1 MRVEG
6 LSVPYTISTDNTLSL
21 VLLLCSLLS
30 IMIVMRSRN
39 ILSLRIRSLF
49 IHTTNLSNY
58 RRTKNNERE
67 ELFLTAL
74 SVMSLSL
81 IGYSAELHYFG
92 EPLALNHYLVM
103 ASYAGIFITFLV
115 LKRLLYMLTIPT
127 YCNIQQWRAW
137 RHLFS
142 FTTSLQGLWFLPVA
156 IIHIYL
162 GLSVPTTLILVII
175 GIALTFFSRIYNA
188 WSIFFKKK
196 RLYVPFFLYLCTLE
210 AVPLALLAGTLTC
223 VASTLKGT

>member
-39 ILSLRIRSLF
+39 VLSLRIRSLF

-74 SVMSLSL
+74 SVLSLSL
-81 IGYSAELHYFG
+81 MGYSAELHYFG
-92 EPLALNHYLVM
+92 VPLAINHYLVM
-103 ASYAGIFITFLV
+103 MSYAGVFIAYL
-115 LKRLLYMLTIPT
+115 LMKRFLYMISIPM
-127 YCNIQQWRAW
+127 YSNIQQWRAW

-142 FTTSLQGLWFLPVA
+142 FTTALQGLWFLPVA
-156 IIHIYL
+156 IINIYL
-162 GLSVPTTLILVII
+162 GLGAPTTFILAIT
-175 GIALTFFSRIYNA
+175 GIAITFFVRIYNA

-223 VASTLKGT
+223 VAQTLIGT

>member
-21 VLLLCSLLS
+21 VLLLCSLLL
-30 IMIVMRSRN
+30 IMIVMHSRKV
-39 ILSLRIRSLF
+39 LSLRIRSLF

-58 RRTKNNERE
+58 RHTKSDKRK

-74 SVMSLSL
+74 SIMSLSL

-92 EPLALNHYLVM
+92 EPLATNHYLVM
-103 ASYAGIFITFLV
+103 ASYAGIFITFLL
-115 LKRLLYMLTIPT
+115 LKRLLYMLTIPI

-137 RHLFS
+137 HHLIR
-142 FTTSLQGLWFLPVA
+142 FTTSLQGLWFLPIALVNV
-156 IIHIYL
+156 YF
-162 GLSVPTTLILVII
+162 GLSAPTTLILAII
-175 GIALTFFSRIYNA
+175 GITITFFVRIYNA

-196 RLYVPFFLYLCTLE
+196 KLYVPFFLYLCTLE
-210 AVPLALLAGTLTC
+210 TVPLALLAGTLTC
-223 VASTLKGT
+223 VAQALKGA

>member
-1 MRVEG
+1 MRVSG

-21 VLLLCSLLS
+21 VLLLCSLLL

-39 ILSLRIRSLF
+39 VLSLRIRSLF

-67 ELFLTAL
+67 ELFLSAL
-74 SVMSLSL
+74 SVFSLSL

-92 EPLALNHYLVM
+92 GPLAINHYLVM
-103 ASYAGIFITFLV
+103 MSYAGIFIAYLL
-115 LKRLLYMLTIPT
+115 LKRLLYMLTIPIYST
-127 YCNIQQWRAW
+127 IQEWRAW

-142 FTTSLQGLWFLPVA
+142 FTTALQGLWFLPVA
-156 IIHIYL
+156 IINIYL
-162 GLSVPTTLILVII
+162 GLGAPTTLILAITGIV
-175 GIALTFFSRIYNA
+175 IALFVRIYNA

-196 RLYVPFFLYLCTLE
+196 KLYVPFFLYLCTLE

-223 VASTLKGT
+223 VAQTLKGT

>member
-39 ILSLRIRSLF
+39 VLSLRIRSLF

-58 RRTKNNERE
+58 RHTKKNERE
-67 ELFLTAL
+67 EFFLTAL
-74 SVMSLSL
+74 SVLSLSL

-92 EPLALNHYLVM
+92 GPLATNHYLVM
-103 ASYAGIFITFLV
+103 MSYAGIIITFLL
-115 LKRLLYMLTIPT
+115 LKRLLYMLTIPM

-142 FTTSLQGLWFLPVA
+142 FTTALQGLWFLPIA
-156 IIHIYL
+156 IFNIYL
-162 GLSVPTTLILVII
+162 GLSAPMTLILAII
-175 GIALTFFSRIYNA
+175 GVAITFFVRIYNA

-223 VASTLKGT
+223 VAQTLKGT

>member
-6 LSVPYTISTDNTLSL
+6 LSVPYTISADNTLSL

-39 ILSLRIRSLF
+39 TLPLRIRALF

-58 RRTKNNERE
+58 RHTKSDERV
-67 ELFLTAL
+67 ELFLTAQSIMAL
-74 SVMSLSL
+74 SVM
-81 IGYSAELHYFG
+81 GYSAELHYFG
-92 EPLALNHYLVM
+92 ASLAQNHYLIM
-103 ASYAGIFITFLV
+103 ADYAGIFLAFIL
-115 LKRLLYMLTIPT
+115 LKRLLYMITIPI

-137 RHLFS
+137 LHLFHFS
-142 FTTSLQGLWFLPVA
+142 TALQGLWFLPVA
-156 IIHIYL
+156 LVHVYL
-162 GLSVPTTLILVII
+162 GLSATATLFLAIA
-175 GIALTFFSRIYNA
+175 GITITLFIRIYNA

-196 RLYVPFFLYLCTLE
+196 KLYVPFFLYLCTLE

-223 VASTLKGT
+223 VAQTLKGT

>member
-6 LSVPYTISTDNTLSL
+6 LSVPYTMSTDNTLSL
-21 VLLLCSLLS
+21 VILLCSLLS

-49 IHTTNLSNY
+49 VHTTNLSNY
-58 RRTKNNERE
+58 RRTKNNARE

-92 EPLALNHYLVM
+92 TELAANHYLVM
-103 ASYAGIFITFLV
+103 ASYAGIFIIFLL
-115 LKRLLYMLTIPT
+115 LKRLLYMLTIPI

-142 FTTSLQGLWFLPVA
+142 FTTALQGLWFLPIA
-156 IIHIYL
+156 IINIYL
-162 GLSVPTTLILVII
+162 GLSAPTTLILAII
-175 GIALTFFSRIYNA
+175 GVTIAFFVRIYNA

-210 AVPLALLAGTLTC
+210 AVPLAILSSTLIC
-223 VASTLKGT
+223 IAHTLKGA

>member
-39 ILSLRIRSLF
+39 VLSLRIRSLF

-74 SVMSLSL
+74 SVLSLSL
-81 IGYSAELHYFG
+81 IGYSAELHFFG
-92 EPLALNHYLVM
+92 GPLAINHYLM
-103 ASYAGIFITFLV
+103 MMSYAGIFIAYLL
-115 LKRLLYMLTIPT
+115 LKRLLYMLTVPT

-137 RHLFS
+137 RHFFS
-142 FTTSLQGLWFLPVA
+142 FATALQGLWFLPIA
-156 IIHIYL
+156 IINIYL
-162 GLSVPTTLILVII
+162 GLSAPTTLILAII
-175 GIALTFFSRIYNA
+175 GVAIALFVRIYNA

-223 VASTLKGT
+223 VAHTLKGT

>member
-39 ILSLRIRSLF
+39 VLSLRIRSLF
-49 IHTTNLSNY
+49 IQTTNLSNY

-74 SVMSLSL
+74 SVFSLSL

-92 EPLALNHYLVM
+92 NALAINHYLVM
-103 ASYAGIFITFLV
+103 MSYAGVFIAYL
-115 LKRLLYMLTIPT
+115 LMKRFLYMISIPM
-127 YCNIQQWRAW
+127 YSNIQQWRAW

-142 FTTSLQGLWFLPVA
+142 FTTALQGLWFLPVA
-156 IIHIYL
+156 IINIYL
-162 GLSVPTTLILVII
+162 GLGAPTTFILAIT
-175 GIALTFFSRIYNA
+175 GIAITFFVRIYNA

-210 AVPLALLAGTLTC
+210 AVPLALLAGTLTG
-223 VASTLKGT
+223 VAQTLKGT

>member
-39 ILSLRIRSLF
+39 VLSLRIRSLF
-49 IHTTNLSNY
+49 IHTTNISNY

-67 ELFLTAL
+67 ELFFTAL
-74 SVMSLSL
+74 AVVSLSL
-81 IGYSAELHYFG
+81 IGYSAELHYFSAS
-92 EPLALNHYLVM
+92 LATNHYLVM
-103 ASYAGIFITFLV
+103 ASYAGIFIAFLL
-115 LKRLLYMLTIPT
+115 LKRLLHMLTIPM

-142 FTTSLQGLWFLPVA
+142 FTTALQGLWFLPIA
-156 IIHIYL
+156 IINIYL
-162 GLSVPTTLILVII
+162 GLSVPATLILAII
-175 GIALTFFSRIYNA
+175 GVAITFFVRIYNA

-196 RLYVPFFLYLCTLE
+196 KLYVPFFLYLCTLE

-223 VASTLKGT
+223 VAQSLKGT

>member
-92 EPLALNHYLVM
+92 ESLVLNHYLVM
-103 ASYAGIFITFLV
+103 ASYAGIFIIFLV

>member
-21 VLLLCSLLS
+21 VLLLFSFLS

-39 ILSLRIRSLF
+39 VLSLRIRSLF

-67 ELFLTAL
+67 ELFLSAL
-74 SVMSLSL
+74 SVFSLSL

-92 EPLALNHYLVM
+92 NALAINHYLVM
-103 ASYAGIFITFLV
+103 MSYAGIFIAYL
-115 LKRLLYMLTIPT
+115 LMKRFLYMISIPM
-127 YCNIQQWRAW
+127 YSNIQQWRAW

-142 FTTSLQGLWFLPVA
+142 FTTALQGLWFLPIA
-156 IIHIYL
+156 IINIYL
-162 GLSVPTTLILVII
+162 GLGAPTTFILAIT
-175 GIALTFFSRIYNA
+175 GIAITFFVRIYNA

-210 AVPLALLAGTLTC
+210 AVPLALLAGTLTG
-223 VASTLKGT
+223 VAQTLKGT